1 MRRFVI
7 VALLVLLPMLAFGVE
22 KKDHKCDGTI
32 LCSDI
37 PGGTCRAKC
46 NSNEVIF
53 TKSKGMEGKL
63 KDKIIC
69 AKCKPKMVC
78 CINKKENNPDGLKFQ
93 NKENNPKK

>member
-1 MRRFVI
+1 MCRFFS
-7 VALLVLLPMLAFGVE
+7 AQE
-22 KKDHKCDGTI
+22 HKCDGTI

-78 CINKKENNPDGLKFQ
+78 CINKKENNPDGLKFH